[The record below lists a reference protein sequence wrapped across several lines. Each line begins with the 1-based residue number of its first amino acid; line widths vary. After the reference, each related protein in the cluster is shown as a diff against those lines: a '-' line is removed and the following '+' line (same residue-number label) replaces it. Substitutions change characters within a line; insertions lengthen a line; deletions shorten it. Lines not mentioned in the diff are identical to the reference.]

1 MKKYYMRQIFADT
14 KADSKSGVAVQSET
28 AQAVSGETYDKGSY
42 CDFSANA
49 VKAIAGKDLL
59 LAIWDA
65 TGENLYAVAGQ
76 KTLKINRSADTI
88 EVTTKD
94 TADGWKSY
102 IPGMKDWS
110 IDIDGIYIKDDES
123 QKALSIAFENGDPVC
138 LKVYNQKEKKGMF
151 GGLACITDFPIEA
164 SYDDTVTYS
173 NSFQGMGAFV
183 DLSRNTPSKDTIPGE
198 E

>member
-1 MKKYYMRQIFADT
+1 MKKYYIRQIFADD
-14 KADSKSGVAVQSET
+14 KNGVSTQ
-28 AQAVSGETYDKGSY
+28 AQVASGETYDKNSY

-49 VKAIAGKDLL
+49 VKAIAGKDILL
-59 LAIWDA
+59 GIWDA
-65 TGENLYAVAGQ
+65 TGENIYAVAGQ

-94 TADGWKSY
+94 TEGGWKSK
-102 IPGMKDWS
+102 IPGMKEWS
-110 IDIDGIYIKDDES
+110 IDIDGIYIKDDAS
-123 QKALSIAFENGDPVC
+123 QVALSTAFENGDPIC

-173 NSFQGMGAFV
+173 NSFEGMGPLV